1 MDANAGFIVAAY
13 LIVWGGIAAYA
24 YSLRVRR

>member
-1 MDANAGFIVAAY
+1 MENAGFIVAAY

-24 YSLRVRR
+24 ISLRVRR